1 MKKTKL
7 VIIGV
12 LLATFTFQIPTFALT
27 EKEEFELYKEFKRNK
42 AKNKQKQSEKN
53 NNQTTPVNI
62 NINNNNNNND
72 SSNKNNKSSNSFL
85 VYEQQKKSTVVGGLW
100 SFFIPSAGHLYA
112 QNWIRGSIFLAL
124 RVGSLLL
131 MPESS
136 YTTTQKK
143 GTRYNYYYGDTD
155 YYYYTEEYDESK
167 AQMITICTYVYWLTT
182 IFEIYDA
189 TKQVEKYNE
198 KLIKNLNLGVSI
210 RQNKPVY
217 ALTYKF

>member
-1 MKKTKL
+1 MKRKKI
-7 VIIGV
+7 VIIAI
-12 LLATFTFQIPTFALT
+12 LLATFTFQIPTVALT
-27 EKEEFELYKEFKRNK
+27 EKEEFELYKEFK
-42 AKNKQKQSEKN
+42 KNKEKNSKKQPEKN
-53 NNQTTPVNI
+53 NNQTSPVNI
-62 NINNNNNNND
+62 NINNNNNNSSDKND
-72 SSNKNNKSSNSFL
+72 KSSNSFL

-136 YTTTQKK
+136 YTQTQR
-143 GTRYNYYYGDTD
+143 TNYKNSYYGNEYYTYTD
-155 YYYYTEEYDESK
+155 YEYDESK
-167 AQMITICTYVYWLTT
+167 AQMITICAYVYWLTT